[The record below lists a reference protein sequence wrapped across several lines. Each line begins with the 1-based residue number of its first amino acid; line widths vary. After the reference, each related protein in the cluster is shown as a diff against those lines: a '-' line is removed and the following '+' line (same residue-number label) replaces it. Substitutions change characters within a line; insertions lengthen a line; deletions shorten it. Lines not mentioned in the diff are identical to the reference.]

1 MALGGLFTPF
11 SVTKTTFGPSNVRSI
26 KLGDEVRL
34 VFSATLTASVVDL
47 QLVLEMVDP
56 RVIEQVA
63 NFLKRDSFVNDL
75 PLFKMLVFHFAN
87 CEVTTVTIFGAW
99 CRFPRSM
106 AINGGK
112 G

>member
-63 NFLKRDSFVNDL
+63 NWKTGFI
-75 PLFKMLVFHFAN
+75 
-87 CEVTTVTIFGAW
+87 CT
-99 CRFPRSM
+99 
-106 AINGGK
+106 
-112 G
+112 